1 MDLLSRETK
10 TLKLP
15 RSTFFTTDG
24 ICTRLHWFLL
34 LTSTDFITPGV
45 KHFGPVEIFFTTD
58 EIRTLL
64 HWFLLFTSTD
74 LYYTGLVNSALRRQY
89 IEREQIFTSPHTRYV
104 LTRKNIV
111 TSIMNASVS

>member
-1 MDLLSRETK
+1 MIR
-10 TLKLP
+10 
-15 RSTFFTTDG
+15 
-24 ICTRLHWFLL
+24 TRLHWFLL